1 MMATKKTK
9 KMDPSEIEKMIS
21 AIREREVDSTVPA
34 PDQIQIRNL
43 RHGLQKQLAP
53 IFERAGLDVEEI
65 NRILRQHHQD
75 LRKLVEEHKSQA
87 KTHRAAQAEK
97 MRAALAHRSSVL
109 NSIANQ
115 PVGSISSL
123 SPIQEASGIAAEPA
137 GMLVTSTIEPQNNWA
152 QIYYENNQDTSGTS
166 VYLEFYFQWEN
177 TFPYAVVLAAST
189 NLGANGEIDT
199 GANFELFGGG
209 HVSVQLWATLD
220 VYVGGVDINYPMGQV
235 AMGPPVTVYG
245 GDLLHGEA
253 HLGGTPIYQYDSLS
267 CQPIPVD
274 AGQAA
279 IFVVSMRADMK
290 INNGVAYLDFSNNDG
305 FVMCPEIT
313 LQLLSGGPVNAAP

>member
-1 MMATKKTK
+1 
-9 KMDPSEIEKMIS
+9 
-21 AIREREVDSTVPA
+21 
-34 PDQIQIRNL
+34 
-43 RHGLQKQLAP
+43 
-53 IFERAGLDVEEI
+53 
-65 NRILRQHHQD
+65 
-75 LRKLVEEHKSQA
+75 
-87 KTHRAAQAEK
+87 

-109 NSIANQ
+109 NSIAN
-115 PVGSISSL
+115 PPGSIWTL

-137 GMLVTSTIEPQNNWA
+137 GMRVTSTIEPQNNWA

-166 VYLEFYFQWEN
+166 VYLQFYFQWEN
-177 TFPYAVVLAAST
+177 PFAYAVVLAAST

-199 GANFELFGGG
+199 GANPGLFSGG

-220 VYVGGVDINYPMGQV
+220 VYVGGVDINYPMGQD

-245 GDLLHGEA
+245 GDLFNGTA
-253 HLGGTPIYQYDSLS
+253 HLGGTPIYQYDYLS

-290 INNGVAYLDFSNNDG
+290 INNGVAYLDFSDNYG
-305 FVMCPEIT
+305 FVMCPGIT
-313 LQLLSGGPVNAAP
+313 LQLLTRPPIEGGSA